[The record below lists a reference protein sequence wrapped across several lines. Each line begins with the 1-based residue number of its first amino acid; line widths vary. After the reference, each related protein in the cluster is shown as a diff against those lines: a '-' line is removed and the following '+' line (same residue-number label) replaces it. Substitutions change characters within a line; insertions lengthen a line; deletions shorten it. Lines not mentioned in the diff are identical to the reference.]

1 MGVPVSISTIKHNN
15 NNIIFTA
22 FNMQF
27 IVVLAVC
34 LVSIASAGNYWRHG
48 YRGNHG
54 YQYRRPTVYYY
65 KHHAPAAATME
76 SGASRDAT
84 VAAPELPTIAAAAIG
99 TETLSTLVT
108 AVKAAGLVDTLSG
121 EGTFTVF
128 APNNAAFGNIPST
141 ALTNLLKPENIDQL
155 KAVLLRH
162 VLPSVIKAD
171 DIPQGITS
179 LKTAGGEDISVTK
192 SDGKVTIQS
201 SSGQANVIAT
211 DIIASNG
218 VVHIVD
224 TVF

>member
-1 MGVPVSISTIKHNN
+1 MGSIKNLTLNRHNSSY
-15 NNIIFTA
+15 IGKIFS
-22 FNMQF
+22 MK
-27 IVVLAVC
+27 VLAL
-34 LVSIASAGNYWRHG
+34 LVLSLAAFATAAPGRCGRSPGWCGWKNRNKSTALKSIAA
-48 YRGNHG
+48 
-54 YQYRRPTVYYY
+54 T
-65 KHHAPAAATME
+65 AAATP
-76 SGASRDAT
+76 S
-84 VAAPELPTIAAAAIG
+84 
-99 TETLSTLVT
+99 LSTLLA

>member
-1 MGVPVSISTIKHNN
+1 MKSLIFIILSSLAHISTSCQWHLG
-15 NNIIFTA
+15 FG
-22 FNMQF
+22 
-27 IVVLAVC
+27 
-34 LVSIASAGNYWRHG
+34 SRSAGRENSRNVVKSSKG
-48 YRGNHG
+48 Y
-54 YQYRRPTVYYY
+54 
-65 KHHAPAAATME
+65 A
-76 SGASRDAT
+76 SGDSD
-84 VAAPELPTIAAAAIG
+84 LPTIAGAAIA
-99 TETLSTLVT
+99 TKSLSTLVT

>member
-1 MGVPVSISTIKHNN
+1 MILAIFLLFNDQAIELHLSKAFCLANN
-15 NNIIFTA
+15 LNCIGYGF
-22 FNMQF
+22 F
-27 IVVLAVC
+27 
-34 LVSIASAGNYWRHG
+34 SSKGYASGD
-48 YRGNHG
+48 
-54 YQYRRPTVYYY
+54 
-65 KHHAPAAATME
+65 
-76 SGASRDAT
+76 SD
-84 VAAPELPTIAAAAIG
+84 LPTIAGAAIA
-99 TETLSTLVT
+99 TKSLSTLVT